1 MTSFFFLAFDSAKSP
16 CNTTAVNRD
25 KTLNL
30 IFDASRSHQPSN
42 INYEGWETFLQS
54 NTCSCKVTGT
64 FKLKVRDIRLNAFQH
79 GSCPSVTVNASSTC
93 RSCSNVKSNC
103 RHRFSLNKLVS
114 DEPDAQTG
122 HIVLTGLSSLY
133 SPSLIWVQ
141 VLKNGK

>member
-1 MTSFFFLAFDSAKSP
+1 MTSFSAVNSAKSP
-16 CNTTAVNRD
+16 CNTTVVNRV

-30 IFDASRSHQPSN
+30 IFDASRSHQQSN

-54 NTCSCKVTGT
+54 NTCSCKVTGI
-64 FKLKVRDIRLNAFQH
+64 FKLKVRDIRLHAFKN

-93 RSCSNVKSNC
+93 SSCSTVKSNC
-103 RHRFSLNKLVS
+103 THRFSLNTLVS
-114 DEPDAQTG
+114 NETDEQTG
-122 HIVLTGLSSLY
+122 HIFLTGLSSLY